1 MGIQH
6 FSDNVLLVRLPE
18 QPQQGDE
25 LEEVSNVLS
34 EEFDRDVIVD
44 FCEVKL
50 LTSEM
55 LCRLIVL
62 ERLLMRLG
70 RVLILCNISGDIKHV
85 FIRTGLVS
93 IFEFAKDEHSALQK
107 TENRRQKSDL

>member
-34 EEFDRDVIVD
+34 EEVDRDVIID
-44 FCEVKL
+44 FSEVRL
-50 LTSEM
+50 LTSET

-62 ERLLMRLG
+62 ERLLMRSG
-70 RVLILCNISGDIKHV
+70 RVLVLCNVSGDIKHV

-93 IFEFAKDEHSALQK
+93 IFEFAKDKEAALEQK
-107 TENRRQKSDL
+107 NQGIG